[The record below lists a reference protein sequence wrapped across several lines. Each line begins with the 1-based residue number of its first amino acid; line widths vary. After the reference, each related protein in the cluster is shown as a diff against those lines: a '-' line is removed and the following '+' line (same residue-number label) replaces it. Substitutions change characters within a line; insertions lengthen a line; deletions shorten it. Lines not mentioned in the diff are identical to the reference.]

1 MEVVAATTDR
11 GRLFGEGPIGI
22 IDIGSN
28 SVRLVLYEN
37 MSRAPTVFFNEKVLA
52 GLGRGVSD
60 SGKLQDESIDAA
72 LAALRRFKAV
82 AEVVGTRQLIV
93 IATAA
98 ARDAENGPEF
108 VAAVEEILG
117 EPIEILSGQQEAE
130 LAAAGVQCGFWKPDG
145 VVGDLGGGSLELIDI
160 KGSSLGA
167 GETFPLGGLRLAEEA
182 GGSVRA
188 AQKIAAERLAQ
199 SKALARLEG
208 RALYAVGGTWRS
220 VARLHMA
227 QNDYPISTIHHYEID
242 ADEALDFCK
251 SLLTSKLDAAD
262 GIAVVSTKRRPLV
275 PMGAAVLAEM
285 LKIGE
290 PAKVVI
296 SALGV
301 REGMLYRQLSQAGRS
316 SDPLLLACEELALLR
331 ARSPRHSVELI
342 DWTSAI
348 FSGLEMEETETEQ
361 RLRSAACLLA
371 DIGWR
376 AHPDY
381 RGDQAIAI
389 VANSAFIGIDHPG
402 RGYLALAVYYRYA
415 GLSDGGD
422 MPHIRELVSSRLK
435 ARARL
440 VGACFRVA
448 YVISPG
454 QAGVLP
460 RTPITVEG
468 ERLVLTL
475 PRDLAGLDG
484 ERLRRRLDQ
493 LADLGRLSS
502 AIVVAD

>member
-1 MEVVAATTDR
+1 M
-11 GRLFGEGPIGI
+11 
-22 IDIGSN
+22 
-28 SVRLVLYEN
+28 RLVLYEN
-37 MSRAPTVFFNEKVLA
+37 LSRAPTVFFNEKVLA
-52 GLGRGVSD
+52 GLGRGVSEG
-60 SGKLQDESIDAA
+60 GKLQDEPVGAA

-82 AEVVGTRQLIV
+82 AAVAGTRQLSV

-98 ARDAENGPEF
+98 VRDAANGADF
-108 VAAVEEILG
+108 IAAVTDILG
-117 EPIEILSGQQEAE
+117 DPIEILSGQQEAE
-130 LAAAGVQCGFWKPDG
+130 LAAAGVLCGFWKPDG

-160 KGSSLGA
+160 KGTSLGA
-167 GETFPLGGLRLAEEA
+167 GETFPLGGLRLSEEA

-188 AQKIAAERLAQ
+188 AQRIAAERLAQ
-199 SKALARLEG
+199 SKSLARLEG

-227 QNDYPISTIHHYEID
+227 QNDYPISTIHNYEI
-242 ADEALDFCK
+242 AAGEALDFCR
-251 SLLTSKLDAAD
+251 SLLTAKLDAAD
-262 GIAVVSTKRRPLV
+262 HIAVVSTKRRPLL
-275 PMGAAVLAEM
+275 PMGAAVLAE
-285 LKIGE
+285 LLEIGK
-290 PAKVVI
+290 PDKVIV

-301 REGMLYRQLSQAGRS
+301 REGMMFRQLSQAAQS
-316 SDPLLLACEELALLR
+316 SDPLLLACEELALTR

-348 FSGLEMEETETEQ
+348 FTGFEMEESETER

-402 RGYLALAVYYRYA
+402 RGYLALALYYRYA
-415 GLSDGGD
+415 GLSDGTD
-422 MPHIRELVSSRLK
+422 MPHIRELASSRLK

-493 LADLGRLSS
+493 LADVGSLAS
-502 AIVVAD
+502 AIVVAG